1 MIFKLPQDFLFT
13 NHYRK
18 LNIMSLI
25 LIVLSLIVIL
35 FKGLNLGV
43 DFKGGTLIEIRTQN
57 ANVSIGEIRQSFLK
71 MNLGDVTVK
80 KFGKENDYLVKIEI
94 SKTDDNNFIKSIN
107 EKLSKDLG
115 SNVNFRR
122 VENVGPKVSN
132 ELLQAG
138 LLAISLS
145 LAAMLIYIWI
155 RFEWQFSLAAITALI
170 HDVIITV
177 GIFSF
182 LSYEVNLSIV
192 AAVLTIVGYS
202 MNDTVVIFDRIRE
215 NLRKYSKIP
224 ISEISDTSTKE
235 TLSRTLITSVTTLL
249 ALLSIYI
256 FGGAILKGF
265 SFAMIIGVI
274 VGTYSSIFVAAPIL
288 NYTKVNQKT
297 VLKDKDNIENN

>member
-1 MIFKLPQDFLFT
+1 MIFKVPNDIKFSYF
-13 NHYRK
+13 YKK
-18 LNIMSLI
+18 LNILSSI
-25 LIVLSLIVIL
+25 LIIISVLVIL

-43 DFKGGTLIEIRTQN
+43 DFKGGTLIELRTEN
-57 ANVSIGEIRQSFLK
+57 SAITIAEIRQALLK

-80 KFGKENDYLVKIEI
+80 KFGQENDYLVKIEI
-94 SKTDDNNFIKSIN
+94 TKSNDENFVKSIN
-107 EKLSKDLG
+107 NKLSEDLG
-115 SNVNFRR
+115 SAVNFRR

-132 ELLQAG
+132 ELLRAG

-145 LAAMLIYIWI
+145 LAAMLFYIWI
-155 RFEWQFSLAAITALI
+155 RFEWQFSLGAVIALI
-170 HDVIITV
+170 HDVIITM

-182 LSYEVNLSIV
+182 LSYEINLSIV

-215 NLRKYSKIP
+215 NLKKYSKIS
-224 ISEISDTSTKE
+224 ITEISDLSTNQ

-249 ALLSIYI
+249 ALFSIYI

-274 VGTYSSIFVAAPIL
+274 VGTYSSIFVATPIL
-288 NYTKVNQKT
+288 NYTNVNQKT
-297 VLKDKDNIENN
+297 VLKENIENN